1 VKKNILTINNKIM
14 TEEIYV
20 VACENPSEDY
30 GPIIIEQYTK
40 NASRQQI
47 EEKAK
52 RFSKYG
58 NMGECKVMKVVP
70 VETQESLSIEFT
82 QDEIVRFD
90 DKLSDFMC
98 FARGMQATDED
109 YKFTILYDTIDSLR
123 ELRTMINKKRT

>member
-1 VKKNILTINNKIM
+1 MKK
-14 TEEIYV
+14 EIYV
-20 VACENPSEDY
+20 VACENPSDDY

-40 NASRQQI
+40 NASRQRI

-58 NMGECKVMKVVP
+58 NMGKCKVMKVVP

-82 QDEIVRFD
+82 QNEIVRFD
-90 DKLSDFMC
+90 NKLSDFMC
-98 FARGMQATDED
+98 FARGMQATDKD
-109 YKFTILYDTIDSLR
+109 CKFSMLYDTIDSLR